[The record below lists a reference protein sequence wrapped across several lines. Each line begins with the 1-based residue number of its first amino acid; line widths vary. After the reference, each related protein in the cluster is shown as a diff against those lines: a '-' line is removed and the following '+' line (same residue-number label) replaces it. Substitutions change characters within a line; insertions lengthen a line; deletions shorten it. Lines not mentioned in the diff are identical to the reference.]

1 MQEDYRCHSCY
12 AFASV
17 AALEGAQAIASREL
31 VSLSEQEILDCSS
44 EWSESLNYK
53 NMQICIN

>member
-1 MQEDYRCHSCY
+1 MHAMQEDYRCHACY

-17 AALEGAQAIASREL
+17 AALEGAQAIRSRDL

-44 EWSESLNYK
+44 EFK
-53 NMQICIN
+53 G